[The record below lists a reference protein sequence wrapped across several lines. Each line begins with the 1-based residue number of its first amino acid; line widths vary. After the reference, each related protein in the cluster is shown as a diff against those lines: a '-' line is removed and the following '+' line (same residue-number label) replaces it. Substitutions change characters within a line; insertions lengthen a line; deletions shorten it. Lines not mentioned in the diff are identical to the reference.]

1 MMTQSDAV
9 PDRLA
14 AWLVTQIPGVDDV
27 RIEGL
32 DRVEFGHSAEMMVLT
47 VVTVR
52 GRAEERQDVVL
63 RLRPPPPALLE
74 PYDLKRQFGILR
86 ALEHTPVRVPRA
98 LWLEGSGDVLG
109 REFFIMERVDG
120 DVFEMETP
128 DRPDASIQR
137 MCESMAEQL
146 AEIHSIDLDAVDLSF
161 LGDGRD
167 HLDAE
172 LDHWADEMH
181 RVQRGTLPALERLL
195 QALRESKPHPYPKV
209 TLVHGDAKPGNFAFV
224 GDDVSAVFDW
234 EMSTVGDPLADIG
247 WMELLWMQPVGITS
261 HAASLTI
268 DEFLERYEAA
278 SGITPQNRPWYR
290 ALNAY
295 KMAVI
300 CLIGAMMFDRGDSD
314 DLKLVVAAGGVPILP
329 ILGLADLGIH
339 ETFDNG
345 PVEIR
350 EERIHEVQSRIPAD
364 H

>member
-1 MMTQSDAV
+1 MTQSEAV

-14 AWLVTQIPGVDDV
+14 AWLSTRIPDADEV

-52 GRAEERQDVVL
+52 GGTEGRQDVVL

-74 PYDLKRQFGILR
+74 PYDLKRQFDILR

-98 LWLEGSGDVLG
+98 LWIEESGEVLG
-109 REFFIMERVDG
+109 REFFMMERVAG
-120 DVFEMETP
+120 DVYEMETP
-128 DRPDASIQR
+128 DRPPQGIRQ
-137 MCESMAEQL
+137 MCASMADQL
-146 AEIHSIDLDAVDLSF
+146 AAIHSIDLGAVDLSF

-167 HLDAE
+167 HLDVE
-172 LDHWADEMH
+172 LDHWADEMR

-195 QALRESKPHPYPKV
+195 QALRDSKPEPCSKIA
-209 TLVHGDAKPGNFAFV
+209 LVHGDAKPGNFAFV
-224 GDDVSAVFDW
+224 GNEVSAVFDW
-234 EMSTVGDPLADIG
+234 EMSTVGDPLTDIG

-261 HAASLTI
+261 HAAALTI
-268 DEFLERYEAA
+268 EEFLERYEAA

-300 CLIGAMMFDRGDSD
+300 CLIGAMMVDRGDSD
-314 DLKLVVAAGGVPILP
+314 DPKLVVAAGGVPILP

-339 ETFDNG
+339 EAFDNG
-345 PVEIR
+345 PVDIR
-350 EERIHEVQSRIPAD
+350 AERIQELQSRETAA

>member
-1 MMTQSDAV
+1 MIRSEEVAN
-9 PDRLA
+9 RLS
-14 AWLVTQIPGVDDV
+14 AWLGTQLPEADHV

-47 VVTVR
+47 VVAQR
-52 GRAEERQDVVL
+52 GDVEERQDVVL

-74 PYDLKRQFGILR
+74 PYDLKRQFDILR
-86 ALEHTPVRVPRA
+86 ALGHTPVRVPRA
-98 LWLEGSGDVLG
+98 LWLENSGDVLG
-109 REFFIMERVDG
+109 REFFIMERVAG
-120 DVFEMETP
+120 DVYEMETP
-128 DRPDASIQR
+128 NIASQGIRR
-137 MCESMAEQL
+137 MCEGMADQL
-146 AEIHSIDLDAVDLSF
+146 AAVHSVDLDTVDLRF

-167 HLDAE
+167 HLDLE

-195 QALRESKPHPYPKV
+195 QALRESKPEPSTKIA
-209 TLVHGDAKPGNFAFV
+209 LVHGDAKPGNFAFV

-234 EMSTVGDPLADIG
+234 EMTTIGDPLVDIG

-261 HAASLTI
+261 HEAALSI
-268 DEFLERYEAA
+268 EEFLDRYESA
-278 SGITPQNRPWYR
+278 SGIAPVNRPWYR

-300 CLIGAMMFDRGDSD
+300 CLIGAMMFDNGDSD

-329 ILGLADLGIH
+329 LLGLADLGVSGQF
-339 ETFDNG
+339 ENG

-350 EERIHEVQSRIPAD
+350 PERILDVQSRVPAA

>member
-1 MMTQSDAV
+1 MTQFNAV

-14 AWLVTQIPGVDDV
+14 DWLRTQVPDVDEV

-52 GRAEERQDVVL
+52 GGDEERRDVVL

-74 PYDLKRQFGILR
+74 PYDLKRQFDILR
-86 ALEHTPVRVPRA
+86 GLEHTSVRVPRA
-98 LWLEGSGDVLG
+98 LWIEESGDVLG
-109 REFFIMERVDG
+109 REFFIMERVAG
-120 DVFEMETP
+120 DVHEMEA
-128 DRPDASIQR
+128 PDAAPECIRR
-137 MCESMAEQL
+137 MCESMADQL
-146 AEIHSIDLDAVDLSF
+146 AAIHSIDLDAVDLSF

-167 HLDAE
+167 HLDVE

-181 RVQRGTLPALERLL
+181 RVQRGALPALERLL
-195 QALRESKPHPYPKV
+195 QALRESKPQPCSKV

-224 GDDVSAVFDW
+224 GGDVSAVFDW
-234 EMSTVGDPLADIG
+234 EMSTLGDPLTDIG
-247 WMELLWMQPVGITS
+247 WMELLWMQPVGITG
-261 HAASLTI
+261 HAAALSI
-268 DEFLERYEAA
+268 EEFLERYEAA

-300 CLIGAMMFDRGDSD
+300 CLVGAMMFDRGDSD
-314 DLKLVVAAGGVPILP
+314 DLKLALAANGVPILP

-350 EERIHEVQSRIPAD
+350 EERIRKARSRVAAP